1 MIASIFKDKR
11 FDLFFS
17 IMMGL
22 FLATLLRPMCKDGNC
37 FGYKAPPVKELTE
50 NYYKIKEKCYR
61 FHPVE
66 LDCPTNGVIEPFRR

>member
-1 MIASIFKDKR
+1 
-11 FDLFFS
+11 
-17 IMMGL
+17 
-22 FLATLLRPMCKDGNC
+22 MCKDGTC

-66 LDCPTNGVIEPFRR
+66 LDCPTKGIIEPFRH